1 MQKDRYTLKNNE
13 RTILLGM
20 IFIWLIGCSQKQVTI
35 KQIVDATCGQCQF
48 NMEERPG
55 CDLAVRINSVNYFV
69 EGTTIDEHGDA
80 HADDGFCSAI
90 RKAEVKGTIK
100 EGKFYSEMFTL
111 LNKNTREDEE

>member
-1 MQKDRYTLKNNE
+1 LQKDRHTLKNNE
-13 RTILLGM
+13 RTILLGV
-20 IFIWLIGCSQKQVTI
+20 IFIWLIGCSQKEVTI

-90 RKAEVKGTIK
+90 RKAEVKGAIRGGTFHAEFFK
-100 EGKFYSEMFTL
+100 L
-111 LNKNTREDEE
+111 LNRNPLIGK